1 MCVYARTDVC
11 IAYSVVTKIFFQAWA
26 VLSSNTKRDFVFS
39 QCVTMFKPTSL
50 LGNENARLGCVQ
62 SDSRGQLELQQ
73 KNMPPFLHTTLR
85 QKWEEGVC
93 SIIHL
98 VLCIIL
104 CPHPTWFLVM
114 LHTTLVNNHDNCHD
128 LCCQFIH
135 SLA

>member
-1 MCVYARTDVC
+1 MPHPF
-11 IAYSVVTKIFFQAWA
+11 S
-26 VLSSNTKRDFVFS
+26 LSHKYPITISPI
-39 QCVTMFKPTSL
+39 CLTSHL
-50 LGNENARLGCVQ
+50 CVQ
-62 SDSRGQLELQQ
+62 KVFMMNIDVPAGVGALPLNASTTSSKSQLELQ
-73 KNMPPFLHTTLR
+73 KNLPPFLHTTLR

-114 LHTTLVNNHDNCHD
+114 LHTTLVDNHDNCHD